1 MDAMAQPALDFWFD
15 FGSTYSYPASQR
27 IQTLARDQGVK
38 VRFRP
43 FMLGA
48 IFKAQGW
55 TTSPFNIF
63 PAKGRYMWRDMERV
77 CDALGLALVRPDP
90 FPQNSLLA
98 ARVAAAVAEEAWGG
112 DYCVQVFREEFAYGH
127 AIADAAVIKSV
138 VQRFTAD
145 ADTVLERANSPQ
157 TKEKLKQET
166 DLAAHI
172 GVFGSPTFVTAD
184 GELFWG
190 NDRLEAAL
198 TWACHSS
205 NGGVRKL
212 CDGE

>member
-1 MDAMAQPALDFWFD
+1 MAQPELDFWFE

-27 IQTLARDQGVK
+27 IQSLARDRGVA

-55 TTSPFNIF
+55 DTSPFNIY
-63 PAKGRYMWRDMERV
+63 PAKGRYMWRDMERI
-77 CDALGLALVRPDP
+77 CGALGLPLVRPEP

-98 ARVAAAVAEEAWGG
+98 ARVAVALAAESWAG
-112 DYCVQVFREEFAYGH
+112 DYCAEVFLEEFAHGRP
-127 AIADAAVIKSV
+127 IADQDVLLALLA
-138 VQRFTAD
+138 RFSAD
-145 ADTVLERANSPQ
+145 APLILERANGPQ
-157 TKEKLKQET
+157 NKDKLKEET
-166 DLAAHI
+166 KLAAEA
-172 GVFGSPTFVTAD
+172 GVFGSPTFVTRD

-198 TWACHSS
+198 DWACR
-205 NGGVRKL
+205 GGNIAAGK
-212 CDGE
+212 